1 MQSVLLEAH
10 PGIAERAR
18 ARAAAAGISGLTVRT
33 GDAADTSAYVDAVPA
48 DLVLLVGIFGNIS
61 RTDISTTIAIAP
73 QFCAPGATVIWSRGR
88 DRDDINDSIRT
99 EFAEAGFTELD
110 YAESDLPSRPAL
122 GSMRYDGAPVPLD
135 TTQHLFTFWR

>member
-1 MQSVLLEAH
+1 M
-10 PGIAERAR
+10 GNFGERQW
-18 ARAAAAGISGLTVRT
+18 GISV
-33 GDAADTSAYVDAVPA
+33 SA
-48 DLVLLVGIFGNIS
+48 I
-61 RTDISTTIAIAP
+61 TIAP